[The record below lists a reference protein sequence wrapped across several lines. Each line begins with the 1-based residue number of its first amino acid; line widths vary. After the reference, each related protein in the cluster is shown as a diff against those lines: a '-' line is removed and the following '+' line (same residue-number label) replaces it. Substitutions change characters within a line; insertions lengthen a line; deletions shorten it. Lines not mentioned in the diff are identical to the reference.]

1 MSDQRN
7 RENRHAEIATMSA
20 ATGLRLS
27 GLRLNLGCG
36 LRHEPGFVN
45 VDLYGEPDV
54 RHDLETFPWPWP
66 DDSVAEIRMM
76 HVLEHLGQSPRV
88 YRDIWKEI
96 YRICQPDARL
106 EIVVPHYRHENFAS
120 DPTHVR
126 AVTPLGLTLMSQRF
140 NRSWSKAKGANSPLG
155 LYWEVDFEIV
165 TFTYKPSP
173 DWFRLHPDG
182 KADSNQLLAESAVM
196 NNLIEEVTFEMKAI
210 KPPTSQ
216 VEVDKGAAADES
228 KEGASK

>member
-1 MSDQRN
+1 MEPIKMSTLN
-7 RENRHAEIATMSA
+7 
-20 ATGLRLS
+20 

-36 LRHEPGFVN
+36 QRHEPGYVN

-54 RHDLETFPWPWP
+54 RHDLESFPWPWA
-66 DDSVAEIRMM
+66 DGSVAEIRMV

-88 YRDIWKEI
+88 YRDIWKEL
-96 YRICQPDARL
+96 YRICAPDAKVH
-106 EIVVPHYRHENFAS
+106 IVVPHYRHENFAS

-140 NRSWSKAKGANSPLG
+140 NRTWAKAANSPLG

-165 TFTYKPSP
+165 KFTYKPSS

-182 KADSNQLLAESAVM
+182 KADSNVLLAESAIM
-196 NNLIEEVTFEMKAI
+196 NNLIEEITFEMKAI
-210 KPPTSQ
+210 KPPTSKAEGDR
-216 VEVDKGAAADES
+216 VTGAEHS
-228 KEGASK
+228 EGTGT